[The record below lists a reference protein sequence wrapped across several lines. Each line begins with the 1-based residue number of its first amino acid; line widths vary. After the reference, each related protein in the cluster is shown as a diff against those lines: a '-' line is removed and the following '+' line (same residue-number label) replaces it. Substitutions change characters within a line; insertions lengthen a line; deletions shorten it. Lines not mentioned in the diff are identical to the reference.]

1 MVHERHG
8 GLLAGNLS
16 VVQLFVSPSYP
27 GDASIQTLPMN
38 AAKKRAIDELVK
50 KFRGEEGERLV
61 VLPILKALSKM
72 SADPDATVIMGQ
84 KSTLELVEDHMGK
97 LLAND
102 VFPDPRD
109 KELAIAEKVA
119 EAVGIRLD
127 LPAIDQTVETTILEF
142 LGQTGVLPVADML
155 ARIVAQEATTPPGLS
170 RNEKMQRTKKLK
182 SIKEIL
188 IGATHRHLYAI
199 DLRKELKMTELRKEI
214 NSNKKEHDILLMK
227 PDFKAV
233 LQTEVKAMTG
243 KQTNEVTKA
252 LKQLSGGK
260 EEYARVHGHVLDPDW
275 IFVGVVALPNLPETM
290 KPEVV
295 RDLKICSPCSAYL
308 LVGDM
313 GPAMDTLLRNTFVPG
328 NEFLDETGPLGW
340 RQQYKALTWRLLAM
354 AHLIQPVPEVQRI
367 TGRTDPIVAAYT
379 EGGI

>member
-1 MVHERHG
+1 M
-8 GLLAGNLS
+8 
-16 VVQLFVSPSYP
+16 
-27 GDASIQTLPMN
+27 
-38 AAKKRAIDELVK
+38 
-50 KFRGEEGERLV
+50 
-61 VLPILKALSKM
+61 
-72 SADPDATVIMGQ
+72 
-84 KSTLELVEDHMGK
+84 
-97 LLAND
+97 
-102 VFPDPRD
+102 
-109 KELAIAEKVA
+109 
-119 EAVGIRLD
+119 D
-127 LPAIDQTVETTILEF
+127 LPAIDQTVDATIMEF
-142 LGQTGVLPVADML
+142 LGQIGVLTAAYML
-155 ARIVAQEATTPPGLS
+155 RRIEAQEGITPPGLT
-170 RNEKMQRTKKLK
+170 RNEKMQNTKKLK
-182 SIKEIL
+182 GIKDIL
-188 IGATHRHLYAI
+188 ANATNRNLYAS
-199 DLRKELKMTELRKEI
+199 DLKKELKMTELRKII
-214 NSNKKEHDILLMK
+214 NSNKKEHDILMIK

-260 EEYARVHGHVLDPDW
+260 EEYARVHGHVLDPNW
-275 IFVGVVALPNLPETM
+275 TFVGVVALPNLPETM